1 MAILDLAVTKFKF
14 EEVGVLLEVEKTMGG
29 SDGVSVVGFELGEG
43 RGTFMSAGSPTSLSV
58 GV

>member
-14 EEVGVLLEVEKTMGG
+14 EEVGVLLEVEETMGG

-43 RGTFMSAGSPTSLSV
+43 RGTFISAGSPTSL
-58 GV
+58 

>member
-1 MAILDLAVTKFKF
+1 M
-14 EEVGVLLEVEKTMGG
+14 LLEVEETMGG